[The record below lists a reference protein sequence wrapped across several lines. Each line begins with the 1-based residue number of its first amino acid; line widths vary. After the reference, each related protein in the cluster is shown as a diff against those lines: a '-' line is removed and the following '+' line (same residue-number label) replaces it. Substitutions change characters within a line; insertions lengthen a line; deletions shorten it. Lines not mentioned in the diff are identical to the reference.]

1 MSSNTVCTPPPLLP
15 LCWGN
20 DRRNGGICRKWRRA
34 ERARGPLSLLPMCCF
49 KSWLVTRHLKV
60 SRMEE
65 RKLAQGKVRIC
76 RRGKNVQQQLR
87 PGLFP
92 YISPPPSAYST
103 THTCLYIHSEHK
115 ALSISGPLHIQMPGA
130 EQRNKKY
137 ANYQSEY
144 GCLILDSDWSFLHIK
159 SPNTP
164 TAVSVP

>member
-15 LCWGN
+15 LRCGN
-20 DRRNGGICRKWRRA
+20 DRRNGGIWRKRWRA
-34 ERARGPLSLLPMCCF
+34 ERARGPLSLLPLCCF
-49 KSWLVTRHLKV
+49 KSWLVTRHQKA

-65 RKLAQGKVRIC
+65 RKLVQGKVRMC

-130 EQRNKKY
+130 EQWNKKREH
-137 ANYQSEY
+137 YQSLWV
-144 GCLILDSDWSFLHIK
+144 CDF
-159 SPNTP
+159 
-164 TAVSVP
+164 